1 MRTVATTLL
10 ASLLL
15 TACGPRAANSGRNAP
30 EGANAA
36 MSHGGM
42 PATIDPGSPDRS
54 FAELMIPHHRGAIQM
69 AEAELRLG
77 KDPELRPLATKIIA
91 DQQREIAQLERWLA
105 KSNVP
110 AAKQ

>member
-1 MRTVATTLL
+1 MRTLVTTLL
-10 ASLLL
+10 GGLLL
-15 TACGPRAANSGRNAP
+15 TACGPQAGNSERNASA
-30 EGANAA
+30 GTNAA
-36 MSHGGM
+36 TSHGGM

-77 KDPELRPLATKIIA
+77 KDPELRTLATKIIA

-105 KSNVP
+105 RSNVP